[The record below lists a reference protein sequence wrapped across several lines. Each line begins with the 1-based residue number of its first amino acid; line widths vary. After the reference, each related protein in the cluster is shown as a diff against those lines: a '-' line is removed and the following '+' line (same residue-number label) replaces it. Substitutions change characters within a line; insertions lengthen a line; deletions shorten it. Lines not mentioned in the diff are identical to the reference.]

1 MARLSSKW
9 WKKTRPEKFS
19 GTILKCIGDFES
31 AVRTKNVANI
41 YDEIESLKIAIAF
54 DRSLLKRF
62 LKTNPVKLSSIMTEL
77 DDLETLIVRE
87 EKSLAKN
94 GASEIKVW
102 SRDFGDAISK
112 SFNQKLIQFGGGVVE
127 LKLDLATIH
136 AIENIGAEARL
147 FRALSDLFDDEVDIV
162 CDEIENT
169 LKQQNGMPLT
179 KQQRYALGGLSQK
192 RMKILQTNV
201 VKTANGA
208 AAKAA
213 AQHKA
218 SKAYKKKKTVDV
230 TVASLSVIGSAAG
243 VALPGTTAVAAVV
256 LVRSIAAL
264 SQEIVTISS
273 TLEQHYKRVLTNI
286 KALQKSYDKGN
297 RSAKEVAKT
306 SVNSVLNADVLTT
319 HSSCMSHFEN
329 YIGTLNVLADRVRMQ
344 QKEIIKTI
352 RKLDDLAKVMDK
364 LAVDASKYKKSNVAR
379 NIVSAQ
385 KSLDKTLDKASDT
398 MSRVVKAEK
407 SANPLAVQL
416 LKLGDNSKAVQ
427 IAEKVIP
434 LCVNLAFSI
443 GSFGDG
449 VNASKEAVT
458 VTVGVVGLLVDVQ
471 GEITDL
477 FG

>member
-1 MARLSSKW
+1 MARLSSTW
-9 WKKTRPEKFS
+9 WKKTRPVNFR
-19 GTILKCIGDFES
+19 GVILKCIGDFES
-31 AVRTKNVANI
+31 AVKTKNVAKI
-41 YDEIESLKIAIAF
+41 YDEIENLSMAIQM
-54 DRSLLKRF
+54 DRTLLRKH
-62 LKTNPVKLSSIMTEL
+62 LKTNPVKLKSIMAEL
-77 DDLETLIVRE
+77 DDLDTLIVRE

-102 SRDFGDAISK
+102 SRDFGEAISN

-147 FRALSDLFDDEVDIV
+147 FRELSDLFDDEVKIV
-162 CDEIENT
+162 CNKIEDT
-169 LKQQNGMPLT
+169 RKQQYGLPLT
-179 KQQRYALGGLSQK
+179 KQQRFSLGGLSQK
-192 RMKILQTNV
+192 RMKVLKTNV
-201 VKTANGA
+201 VKAANGA

-256 LVRSIAAL
+256 LVRSVAAL
-264 SQEIVTISS
+264 SQEIVSISL
-273 TLEQHYKRVLTNI
+273 TLEQHYKRVLINI
-286 KALQKSYDKGN
+286 KALQTSYDKGN

-306 SVNSVLNADVLTT
+306 TVNSVLNADVMTT
-319 HSSCMSHFEN
+319 HSSCMTHFEE

-344 QKEIIKTI
+344 QKDIIKTI
-352 RKLDDLAKVMDK
+352 RKLDALAKVMDK
-364 LAVDASKYKKSNVAR
+364 LAVDAGRYKKSSVAR
-379 NIVSAQ
+379 KIASAQ

-398 MSRVVKAEK
+398 MSRIVKAEK

-416 LKLGDNSKAVQ
+416 LKLGDNSKAVK

-434 LCVNLAFSI
+434 FCVNLAFAI

-449 VNASKEAVT
+449 VNASKEAAT

-471 GEITDL
+471 GEVTDL